1 MAPKAKV
8 KGKATK
14 AKGNGKAAKGKVPKA
29 KVKGKATKP
38 KGTGKAPKAKGR
50 SGTAAKEIFQ
60 RLRDRAQEAELALQQ
75 HHYLLLAKP
84 ENQALELPEHIR
96 SQALASLALLSQE
109 DLKTVIAQLSVARL
123 SLLARLSLAQLSFSS
138 GLVEAEGEGEGE
150 GEARFQL

>member
-1 MAPKAKV
+1 MALKAKV

-14 AKGNGKAAKGKVPKA
+14 ARCNGKAAKGKAPKA

-60 RLRDRAQEAELALQQ
+60 RLRDRAEKAELALQQ
-75 HHYLLLAKP
+75 HYYLLLAKP

-96 SQALASLALLSQE
+96 SQALACLALLSQE
-109 DLKTVIAQLSVARL
+109 DLRTVIAQLSVAQL
-123 SLLARLSLAQLSFSS
+123 SLLARLSLAQLS
-138 GLVEAEGEGEGE
+138 LLA
-150 GEARFQL
+150 